1 MTLDPKRRFYL
12 DGYGR
17 NPNDYTW
24 HYQMLN
30 RLGSIN
36 TSIQNS
42 GGIELSKDAF
52 DRLRISAP
60 YTLFDSQNRYKKDD
74 QFDDYIQSSAGGGFI
89 NYVSSTST
97 VLLGSGFGTTT
108 IRQTKRRFPYQPGKG
123 LLILTSFSCF
133 DSSGPSST
141 TNQSVGYFD
150 DNNGVFFNI
159 QRTCTSP
166 PEVNCTVTPSFVL
179 RNNGSNL
186 TITQNNWNIDKF
198 DGTGPSGRTLDVN
211 KAQIMFIN
219 LEWLGVGVVKVGFFV
234 DGIPYVAHEFRHDN
248 QVTTTYMQTAILP
261 IRYQVQGDSQSDAIM
276 VQICSTVIS
285 EGGYSAYSEDF
296 VAKQDVEVTNIT
308 PAAYLPIVSVRL
320 ATNREGAVVLPNKY
334 EFLPLTNQNYEVVL
348 LKNPTLTGATFANT
362 IDNNDNIEYD
372 VAATAIS
379 DPGEIVDIAYMTATG
394 SGGIQGSVSQIPYK
408 WDLQLGSTINPVVSD
423 IYTLAVRTVSGAT
436 QGSGV
441 GFITLYD
448 LTI

>member
-1 MTLDPKRRFYL
+1 MALDPKRRFYL

-42 GGIELSKDAF
+42 GGTELSKDAF

-60 YTLFDSQNRYKKDD
+60 YTLFDSQNRYKIDD
-74 QFDDYIQSSAGGGFI
+74 QFSNAVGTGSVTYNSNESVVNIVSGNRSSD
-89 NYVSSTST
+89 
-97 VLLGSGFGTTT
+97 TT
-108 IRQTKRRFPYQPGKG
+108 IRQTNRRFPYQPGKS
-123 LLILTSFSCF
+123 LLILMSFQISVNPGF
-133 DSSGPSST
+133 NDAAKAR
-141 TNQSVGYFD
+141 VGYFD
-150 DNNGVFFNI
+150 NDNGIYFEQITSNYGTPDTNYWFKLRSAANPTVSVI
-159 QRTCTSP
+159 QD
-166 PEVNCTVTPSFVL
+166 
-179 RNNGSNL
+179 
-186 TITQNNWNIDKF
+186 NWNVDKF
-198 DGTGPSGRTLDVN
+198 DGTGPSGRTLDAS

-219 LEWLGVGVVKVGFFV
+219 LEWLGVGIVKVGFFV

-248 QVTTTYMQTAILP
+248 QVTSTYMQTAILP
-261 IRYQVQGDSQSDAIM
+261 IRFEAEPGSFGATSTIK
-276 VQICSTVIS
+276 QICSTVIS
-285 EGGYSAYSEDF
+285 EGGYSAYSEDY
-296 VAKQDVEVTNIT
+296 VAKQDVEVSNIT

-348 LKNPTLTGATFANT
+348 LRNPTLTGATFANT

-379 DPGEIVDIAYMTATG
+379 DPGEIVDIAYITATG
-394 SGGIQGSVSQIPYK
+394 SGGIQGGVSQIPYK
-408 WDLQLGSTINPVVSD
+408 WDLQLGTSLGIEGATND
-423 IYTLAVRTVSGAT
+423 ILTLAVRTVSGAT

>member
-1 MTLDPKRRFYL
+1 MALDPKRRFYL

-42 GGIELSKDAF
+42 GGTELSKDAF
-52 DRLRISAP
+52 DRLRISTP
-60 YTLFDSQNRYKKDD
+60 YTLFDSQNRYKMDD
-74 QFDDYIQSSAGGGFI
+74 QFSNAVLGGSVTYNSNESVVNIVSGDRSGDY
-89 NYVSSTST
+89 
-97 VLLGSGFGTTT
+97 T
-108 IRQTKRRFPYQPGKG
+108 IRQTNRRFPYQPGKS
-123 LLILTSFSCF
+123 LLILMSFQISANSVAF
-133 DSSGPSST
+133 NDIVKAR
-141 TNQSVGYFD
+141 VGYFD
-150 DNNGVFFNI
+150 EDNGIYFEQMISNEFGTPATYYWFKLRSAAN
-159 QRTCTSP
+159 P
-166 PEVNCTVTPSFVL
+166 TVSV
-179 RNNGSNL
+179 
-186 TITQNNWNIDKF
+186 TQTNWNVDKF
-198 DGTGPSGRTLDVN
+198 DGTGPSGRTLDSD

-219 LEWLGVGVVKVGFFV
+219 LEWLGVGIVKVGFFV

-248 QVTTTYMQTAILP
+248 QVTSTYMQTATLP
-261 IRYQVQGDSQSDAIM
+261 IRFEAEGGAIAGTSTIK
-276 VQICSTVIS
+276 QICSTVIS
-285 EGGYSAYSEDF
+285 EGGYSAYSEDY
-296 VAKQDVEVTNIT
+296 VAKQDVEVSNIT

-348 LKNPTLTGATFANT
+348 LRNPTLTGATFANT

-394 SGGIQGSVSQIPYK
+394 SGGIQGSVTQIPYK
-408 WDLQLGSTINPVVSD
+408 WDLQLGTSLGVEGDTND
-423 IYTLAVRTVSGAT
+423 ILTLAVRTVSGAT